1 MHINC
6 VNHHFVSCE
15 LVVRIK
21 MTSYVEN
28 ISTMHVALHVCEV
41 TRITSNNL
49 HVLNKKWHLGRI
61 QYNLF
66 N

>member
-1 MHINC
+1 
-6 VNHHFVSCE
+6 
-15 LVVRIK
+15 